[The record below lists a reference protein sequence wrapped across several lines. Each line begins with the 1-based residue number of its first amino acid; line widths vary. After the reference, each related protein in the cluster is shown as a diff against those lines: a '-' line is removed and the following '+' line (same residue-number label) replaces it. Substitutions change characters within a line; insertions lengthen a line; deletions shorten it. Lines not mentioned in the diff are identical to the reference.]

1 MAFEMLLNCY
11 LSLRFVRKEEREGD
25 KEGRKGTREEAGTEA
40 DRRTLYFYQAIFL
53 LSPLKAPLSLHC

>member
-1 MAFEMLLNCY
+1 MLLNCY

-53 LSPLKAPLSLHC
+53 LSPFKHH